1 MNSLRLKLSIL
12 ILALILSSSVYADFS
27 GLVIKVIDGD
37 TIIVLDGSKK
47 IKVRLSGIDA
57 PELKQRFG
65 FNSKQ
70 ELTSLIEKKWVNILS
85 NSRDKYK
92 RTLGKVICN
101 NVDIN
106 LSLIKLGMAW
116 HYKKYKKN
124 QSKNDQD
131 LYTYYENI
139 ARDSRLGLWKDYN
152 SIAPWDWRRGKK

>member
-37 TIIVLDGSKK
+37 TIIVLEGSKK